1 MEERD
6 EHTGRNGNECE
17 RCNDGD
23 SFSFLPFIL
32 SLIDRSLE
40 NHIHAASDRDQ
51 TKPLHKEKH
60 ADPNPLRISF
70 SEILHLDAA
79 INMHQSAQ
87 VGSPD
92 LPKKFLRGERIPF
105 GVKEKRGQTWTKP
118 DADASLL
125 RTRRAMRYG
134 SIIQSFH
141 LFLDDVNPHVK
152 KVLSYNIHDW

>member
-6 EHTGRNGNECE
+6 EHTGRNGNESE

-23 SFSFLPFIL
+23 FFSYRPLIL
-32 SLIDRSLE
+32 SLIARNFE

-79 INMHQSAQ
+79 MNMHQSAQ

-92 LPKKFLRGERIPF
+92 LPSMFLRG
-105 GVKEKRGQTWTKP
+105 
-118 DADASLL
+118 
-125 RTRRAMRYG
+125 
-134 SIIQSFH
+134 
-141 LFLDDVNPHVK
+141 
-152 KVLSYNIHDW
+152 